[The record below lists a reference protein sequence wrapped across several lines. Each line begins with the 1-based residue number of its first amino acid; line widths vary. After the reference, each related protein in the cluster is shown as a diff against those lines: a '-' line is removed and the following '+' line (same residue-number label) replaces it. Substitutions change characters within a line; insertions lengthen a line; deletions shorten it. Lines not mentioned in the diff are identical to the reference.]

1 MQGGGDEEW
10 EGLESLS
17 QSPWSF
23 MQDEQDLQVQCLFL
37 IYTENY
43 WEEKSLQDHWVPGC
57 ILCQA
62 ILGFCTAV
70 LTSCC
75 SGLSSDKAA
84 NEGDG
89 CRGLE
94 LADGRGWKSAGDRE
108 DMAGK

>member
-1 MQGGGDEEW
+1 M
-10 EGLESLS
+10 GL
-17 QSPWSF
+17 
-23 MQDEQDLQVQCLFL
+23 
-37 IYTENY
+37 
-43 WEEKSLQDHWVPGC
+43 
-57 ILCQA
+57 
-62 ILGFCTAV
+62 CTAV

-108 DMAGK
+108 DMAGR